1 MTVAAIGKG
10 RLGSLTSS
18 RQTPWSHRDC
28 DSRLADYAPGVI
40 LTGRMSTVL
49 RCLGRFAAALLGLL
63 FGSCASAPL
72 PSYLVL
78 RLDDP
83 MEVRYAGM
91 HPADPAAPDLLAVDV
106 VTGITPKA
114 FRRRQLAVPP
124 GWETAPAT
132 TSADGCLT
140 LAEPLQ
146 LVLHEGVDTWRERLF
161 QRRRIERWTA
171 AVRGE
176 QGLALAEDLP
186 PGTVRNYRIVM
197 REDADGARSFEL
209 FGRHGSAAERRIANV
224 TTPPELTPPVWSF
237 AAKAAVLPPL
247 FVADALIVGCAIICL
262 PIALPVWWL
271 KSCPEPVDDS
281 PGMADRR

>member
-1 MTVAAIGKG
+1 MLSAEGAQGV
-10 RLGSLTSS
+10 
-18 RQTPWSHRDC
+18 P
-28 DSRLADYAPGVI
+28 RLAGGARGVI
-40 LTGRMSTVL
+40 LTGRMPTVL
-49 RCLGRFAAALLGLL
+49 RCLARSAAALLVLL

-72 PSYLVL
+72 HSYLVL

-106 VTGITPKA
+106 VTGITLNA
-114 FRRRQLAVPP
+114 LRRRQLAVPP
-124 GWETAPAT
+124 GWQTAPTT

-186 PGTVRNYRIVM
+186 PETVRSYRIVM
-197 REDADGARSFEL
+197 REDADGARRFEL
-209 FGRHGSAAERRIANV
+209 FGRHGSAAERRIASV
-224 TTPPELTPPVWSF
+224 TTPPELTPPEWSF

-247 FVADALIVGCAIICL
+247 LVVDALIVGCAIVFL
-262 PIALPVWWL
+262 PIGLPVGWL
-271 KSCPEPVDDS
+271 KSRPEPVDDS
-281 PGMADRR
+281 PGMVDRR

>member
-1 MTVAAIGKG
+1 M
-10 RLGSLTSS
+10 
-18 RQTPWSHRDC
+18 P
-28 DSRLADYAPGVI
+28 
-40 LTGRMSTVL
+40 TVL
-49 RCLGRFAAALLGLL
+49 RCLGRFAAALLCLL

-91 HPADPAAPDLLAVDV
+91 HPADPAAADLLAVDV
-106 VTGITPKA
+106 VTGITPRT
-114 FRRRQLAVPP
+114 FLRRQLAVPP
-124 GWETAPAT
+124 GWQTAPT
-132 TSADGCLT
+132 TTDAGGGLT

-171 AVRGE
+171 AVRSE
-176 QGLALAEDLP
+176 HGLALAEDLP
-186 PGTVRNYRIVM
+186 PETVRSYRIVL
-197 REDADGARSFEL
+197 REDADGARRFEL
-209 FGRHGSAAERRIANV
+209 FGRHGNATERRLGNV

-247 FVADALIVGCAIICL
+247 LVADALIVGCAIVFA
-262 PIALPVWWL
+262 PIGLPVLWL
-271 KSCPEPVDDS
+271 KSRPEPVDDS